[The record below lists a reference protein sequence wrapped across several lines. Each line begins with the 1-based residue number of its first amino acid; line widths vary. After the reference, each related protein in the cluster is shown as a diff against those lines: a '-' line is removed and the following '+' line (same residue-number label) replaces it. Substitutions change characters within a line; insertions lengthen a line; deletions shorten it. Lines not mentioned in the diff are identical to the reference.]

1 MRMVYLAYLTS
12 ITERISQNGS
22 WLEDMTDKELKRLNR
37 SELLQ
42 LLISQ
47 IEENEK
53 LRGQIRQLEERLD
66 ERRIRIRDAGSIAE
80 AALQLNHVFEAAQA
94 AAQQYLDNVRLL
106 CEDSAAAEPI
116 LTPEDRTENE
126 QTDA

>member
-1 MRMVYLAYLTS
+1 
-12 ITERISQNGS
+12 
-22 WLEDMTDKELKRLNR
+22 MTDKELKRLNR

>member
-1 MRMVYLAYLTS
+1 MVYLAYLTS

-106 CEDSAAAEPI
+106 CEESAAAEPI

>member
-1 MRMVYLAYLTS
+1 MVYLAYLTS
-12 ITERISQNGS
+12 ITERISKNGS

-106 CEDSAAAEPI
+106 CEESAAAEPI